1 MKEGRAMAKFTEE
14 QLAHFKQLL
23 NEREKALRADLQR
36 EVGERDDYV
45 DVATEAPDPGDSSF
59 ANLSVDLGNAAVTRD
74 IVELR
79 KIEHARQRM
88 ENGTY
93 GECVDCETEI
103 PYGRL
108 EVQPTAERCA
118 PCQEMYEKTHVDA
131 LRGATL

>member
-1 MKEGRAMAKFTEE
+1 MAHLTEE
-14 QLAHFKQLL
+14 QLAHLKQLL
-23 NEREKALRADLQR
+23 DEREKVLRADLQR
-36 EVGERDDYV
+36 EVGEKDDYV

-74 IVELR
+74 ITELR
-79 KIEHARQRM
+79 KIEAARQRM

-93 GECVDCETEI
+93 GECVECETEI

>member
-1 MKEGRAMAKFTEE
+1 MANLTEE
-14 QLAHFKQLL
+14 QLAHLKQLL
-23 NEREKALRADLQR
+23 SERERALRADLQR
-36 EVGERDDYV
+36 EAGDKDDYV

-74 IVELR
+74 ITELR
-79 KIEHARQRM
+79 KIEAARQRM
-88 ENGTY
+88 DNGTY
-93 GECVDCETEI
+93 GECVECETEI

-118 PCQEMYEKTHVDA
+118 PCQEMYEKTHIDA